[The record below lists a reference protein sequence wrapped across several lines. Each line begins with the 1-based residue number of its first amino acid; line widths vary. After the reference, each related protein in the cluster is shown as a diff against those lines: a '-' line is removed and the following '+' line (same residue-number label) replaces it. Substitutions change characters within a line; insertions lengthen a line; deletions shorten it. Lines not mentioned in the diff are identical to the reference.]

1 MTHFLP
7 TPWDMIEV
15 PEEFLML
22 IGAPT
27 EFDPRTIPGP
37 MAILDSLAIPLTDQ
51 ILSEWIAF
59 SEDVVCALESEGP
72 GENSWMWFSN
82 RAHYFDPNVE
92 PYFKDGILWCAYKDP
107 DNGKMRNYLF
117 RPLNETEWERYLGAE
132 SKSPTRSLLLLRKYW
147 GGV

>member
-1 MTHFLP
+1 
-7 TPWDMIEV
+7 MIEV

-22 IGAPT
+22 IGAPS

-37 MAILDSLAIPLTDQ
+37 MAILDSLAISLTDQ
-51 ILSEWIAF
+51 ILSEWLEF

-92 PYFKDGILWCAYKDP
+92 PYFEDGILWCAYKNP
-107 DNGKMRNYLF
+107 DNGKLRKYLF
-117 RPLNETEWERYLGAE
+117 RPLNEAEWERYLGAE
-132 SKSPTRSLLLLRKYW
+132 SKSPTRSQLLLRKYW

>member
-22 IGAPT
+22 IGAPS

-51 ILSEWIAF
+51 ILSEWVEF
-59 SEDVVCALESEGP
+59 SEDVVCTLESEGP

-92 PYFKDGILWCAYKDP
+92 PYFEDGILWCAYKNP
-107 DNGKMRNYLF
+107 DNGKLRKYLF
-117 RPLNETEWERYLGAE
+117 RPLNEAEWERYLGAE
-132 SKSPTRSLLLLRKYW
+132 SKSPTRSQLLLRKYW

>member
-1 MTHFLP
+1 
-7 TPWDMIEV
+7 MIEV

-22 IGAPT
+22 IGAPS

-37 MAILDSLAIPLTDQ
+37 MAILDSLAISLTDQ
-51 ILSEWIAF
+51 ILSEWLEF

-92 PYFKDGILWCAYKDP
+92 PYFEDGILWCAYKNP
-107 DNGKMRNYLF
+107 DNGKLRKYLF
-117 RPLNETEWERYLGAE
+117 RPLNEAEWERYLGAE
-132 SKSPTRSLLLLRKYW
+132 SKSPTRSELLLRKYW